1 MSGRKPLYR
10 NIHIWYHPKIPIKF
24 VTYPLVSYGTS
35 DFYNNINTELNEVK
49 TIFSDNIVW
58 RKKKS
63 ASVNLRFVFKDMA
76 MSKPSN
82 SKVIDSMKRNQV
94 MQQSFLNF
102 SNWKKRI
109 KQLSQIIINR
119 IIGNTLVRNYLRKRL
134 YIKDYKRKKVDDF
147 RPLFNLLFKEHI
159 QSHICDEVL
168 RYHNH
173 YKSKHVSARA
183 AIVCDAQ
190 QMSLVFRL
198 LKNLGYKWQLKKR
211 LEAF

>member
-10 NIHIWYHPKIPIKF
+10 NIHIWYHPKLPIKF

-35 DFYNNINTELNEVK
+35 DFFNNVHAELNEFK

-58 RKKKS
+58 KKRKS
-63 ASVNLRFVFKDMA
+63 GPVNLGFVFKDKA
-76 MSKPSN
+76 MPKPSN
-82 SKVIDSMKRNQV
+82 GKVIDSMKKNQV
-94 MQQSFLNF
+94 MQQSFMNF
-102 SNWKKRI
+102 NNWKKRV
-109 KQLSQIIINR
+109 KYLFQIMINR
-119 IIGNTLVRNYLRKRL
+119 IIGNTFIKNYFRKRL
-134 YIKDYKRKKVDDF
+134 YNKDYKRKKVDDF

-168 RYHNH
+168 HYHNH
-173 YKSKHVSARA
+173 FKSKQVSAKA

-198 LKNLGYKWQLKKR
+198 LKNLGYKWQLKRR